1 MSYADVR
8 SPVFA
13 DYILSNA
20 ALEEL
25 ATGFRW
31 VEGLVWMGDWDCLL
45 FQDLPRNRT
54 MRWCEE
60 GVSVYRAP
68 SGFANG
74 QTRDRQG
81 RLLSCSHQ
89 ARCIYRTE
97 HDGAVTTL
105 VSHYRSKR
113 LNSPNDLIV
122 KSDGSVWFT
131 DPVYGI
137 ANDYEGG
144 RQISETAPAVYR
156 FDPTNGDLTVVAG
169 DFSGPNGIVF
179 SPDESL
185 LYVSE
190 TDEPGR
196 MIRVFDVAADG
207 KSLSNGRQF
216 HKVMPGAA
224 DGMRCDE
231 HGNIWSSAGDGV
243 HCISP
248 AGALLGK
255 ILVGHRVSNIA
266 FGGLHRNRLFI
277 GASQKLFSVFLNV
290 RGATWP

>member
-1 MSYADVR
+1 MTYADIR

-13 DYILSNA
+13 DYILNNA
-20 ALEEL
+20 VLEEL
-25 ATGFRW
+25 ATGLRW
-31 VEGLVWMGDWDCLL
+31 VEGLVWMGDWNCLL

-54 MRWCEE
+54 MRWCED
-60 GVSVYRAP
+60 GLSVFRAP
-68 SGFANG
+68 SHFGNG
-74 QTRDRQG
+74 QTRDGQG

-105 VSHYRSKR
+105 VSHYRGKR
-113 LNSPNDLIV
+113 LNSPNDVVV
-122 KSDGSVWFT
+122 KSDGAVWFT

-144 RQISETAPAVYR
+144 RQLSETPPAVYR
-156 FDPTNGDLTVVAG
+156 FDPLSCDLAVVAD
-169 DFSGPNGIVF
+169 DFGGPNGIAF
-179 SPDESL
+179 SPDESR
-185 LYVSE
+185 LYISE
-190 TDEPGR
+190 TDEPGQ
-196 MIRVFDVAADG
+196 MIRVFEVAGDG
-207 KSLSNGRQF
+207 KGLGDGRDF

-231 HGNIWSSAGDGV
+231 HGNVWSSAGDGV

-248 AGALLGK
+248 AGKLLGK
-255 ILVGHRVSNIA
+255 ILVPNVVSNIA

-277 GASQKLFSVFLNV
+277 GASQSLYSVFVNV

>member
-13 DYILSNA
+13 NYILSNA

-25 ATGFRW
+25 ASGFRW

-60 GVSVYRAP
+60 GVSVFRAP
-68 SGFANG
+68 SHFANG

-97 HDGAVTTL
+97 HDGTVTTL
-105 VSHYRSKR
+105 VSHYQGRR
-113 LNSPNDLIV
+113 LNSPNDVVV

-131 DPVYGI
+131 DPIYGI

-144 RQISETAPAVYR
+144 RQISETQPAVYR
-156 FDPTNGDLTVVAG
+156 FDPATDDLKVVAG

-179 SPDESL
+179 SPDETR

-196 MIRVFDVAADG
+196 MIRVFDVAEDG
-207 KSLSNGRQF
+207 KSLSDGQHF
-216 HKVMPGAA
+216 HKVTPGSA

-231 HGNIWSSAGDGV
+231 HGNVWSSAGDGV

-248 AGALLGK
+248 AGELLGK